1 MASYDSAVA
10 ALTSIGAGQTLAEA
24 GHADRHNQ
32 GNAASEALAAYL
44 DALEAKHPAANV
56 GLTIVELEA
65 GGWSGDAPAG
75 RVNGQNPIIFVPFDS
90 YAPTDPADAT
100 DGIAT
105 PANIRDWD
113 MVGPVTVA
121 EL

>member
-44 DALEAKHPAANV
+44 DALEAAAPTANV
-56 GLTIVELEA
+56 GLTLVETAL
-65 GGWSGDAPAG
+65 GVWSGDAPPG
-75 RVNGQNPIIFVPFDS
+75 RTGGANPILFVPLS
-90 YAPTDPADAT
+90 ATEPTDPADAT
-100 DGIAT
+100 NGIDT
-105 PANIRDWD
+105 PDNIRDWD
-113 MVGPVTVA
+113 ILGPVTVGS
-121 EL
+121 L

>member
-44 DALEAKHPAANV
+44 DALEAAAPTANV
-56 GLTIVELEA
+56 GLTIVETA
-65 GGWSGDAPAG
+65 VGVWSGDAPPG
-75 RVNGQNPIIFVPFDS
+75 RSNGANPIMFVPFDTDS
-90 YAPTDPADAT
+90 PTDPADAT
-100 DGIAT
+100 NGIAT

-113 MVGPVTVA
+113 LLGPVTVGS
-121 EL
+121 L

>member
-10 ALTSIGAGQTLAEA
+10 ALTSIAAGQTLAEA

-44 DALEAKHPAANV
+44 DALEAAAPTANV
-56 GLTIVELEA
+56 GLVLVETA
-65 GGWSGDAPAG
+65 VGVWSGDAPAG
-75 RVNGQNPIIFVPFDS
+75 RENGANPVWFVPFDPDD
-90 YAPTDPADAT
+90 PTDPTDET

-105 PANIRDWD
+105 PANIRSWD
-113 MVGPVTVA
+113 VLGPVTVGT
-121 EL
+121 L

>member
-44 DALEAKHPAANV
+44 DALEAAAPTANV
-56 GLTIVELEA
+56 GLVLVETA
-65 GGWSGDAPAG
+65 VGVWSGDAPPG
-75 RVNGQNPIIFVPFDS
+75 RANGERPVTFVPYDPDS
-90 YAPTDPADAT
+90 PTDPAGAN
-100 DGIAT
+100 GIAT

-113 MVGPVTVA
+113 LLGPVTVGS
-121 EL
+121 L